1 MHARRSAPAR
11 DLLPDRRW
19 RGDRLNKIVPCLR
32 QQIQICARARRLY
45 VAVHVYVCSRLC
57 MFPGAPL
64 APGRGILWPF
74 RIHENIGKKH
84 GSRPWLPLFSR
95 FCCVFVFRVCSR
107 IVHFMFHDC
116 RSRAGR
122 RLKAMQDS
130 TTNGLSCAQ
139 NAAPGRPKIATRSS
153 NVRPT

>member
-1 MHARRSAPAR
+1 MMVARGPKMDLGVSQMAHNCLERSHIHVLRGHERVGMASRAPQDGLKRAQ
-11 DLLPDRRW
+11 DGI
-19 RGDRLNKIVPCLR
+19 RGFKNTPQMNP
-32 QQIQICARARRLY
+32 QQ
-45 VAVHVYVCSRLC
+45 
-57 MFPGAPL
+57 
-64 APGRGILWPF
+64 
-74 RIHENIGKKH
+74 ENIDKKH

-95 FCCVFVFRVCSR
+95 FLCVFVFRVCSR

-122 RLKAMQDS
+122 SLKAMQDS